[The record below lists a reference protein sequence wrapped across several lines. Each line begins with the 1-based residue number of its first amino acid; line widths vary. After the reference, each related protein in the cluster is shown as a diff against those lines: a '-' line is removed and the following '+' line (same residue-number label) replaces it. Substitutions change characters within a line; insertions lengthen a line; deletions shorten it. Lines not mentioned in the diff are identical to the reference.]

1 MSRQVGRQLPFPI
14 GRDLRNPQTIPREP
28 RRNPAIA
35 QCRLETS
42 PHTAWSEIK
51 AMAGGPNPGPN
62 QPGAWTSVS
71 TPLGEHQKTTTPME
85 QPTTWIE
92 NPLRGTTN
100 NITPK
105 TTPCPRQRHTQ
116 DNCTTWAL
124 AIPRRGYFPQPGVV
138 AHATTPG
145 SHPHHDLYPVRIAF
159 HTRLMIG
166 DRSLSEPASKGTAF
180 RVQVLWGIAFPGSPL
195 GRQPGAERSNLDEV
209 GGGLARGWS
218 RRPRVVVPIVQGC
231 RRPRSSA
238 VPGGVRPGT
247 PVVLQHAAEKSLG

>member
-145 SHPHHDLYPVRIAF
+145 GRPHRAPIVKGLLSTPAITFAVHRYSGPRVERNRFQGSGAV
-159 HTRLMIG
+159 G
-166 DRSLSEPASKGTAF
+166 DR
-180 RVQVLWGIAFPGSPL
+180 V
-195 GRQPGAERSNLDEV
+195 
-209 GGGLARGWS
+209 
-218 RRPRVVVPIVQGC
+218 PRV
-231 RRPRSSA
+231 A
-238 VPGGVRPGT
+238 AGGTTRG
-247 PVVLQHAAEKSLG
+247 